1 MASARKSTPA
11 KARHAMADHP
21 VVARD
26 DADATALSKRL
37 NRIEGQ
43 IRGIARMVEDNR
55 YCVDI
60 LTQVAAVQSALDR
73 ERLRAKV
80 AEQRLLALTG
90 QLHPHFL
97 FNTLQGIST
106 LIHRDPEAGGGG
118 VDAQTE
124 RRATGRG

>member
-60 LTQVAAVQSALDR
+60 LTQVAAVQSALDALAR
-73 ERLRAKV
+73 K
-80 AEQRLLALTG
+80 LLEHHLHGCVSQAIASGNGKQAIDEALAV
-90 QLHPHFL
+90 
-97 FNTLQGIST
+97 ISKF
-106 LIHRDPEAGGGG
+106 
-118 VDAQTE
+118 
-124 RRATGRG
+124 GR